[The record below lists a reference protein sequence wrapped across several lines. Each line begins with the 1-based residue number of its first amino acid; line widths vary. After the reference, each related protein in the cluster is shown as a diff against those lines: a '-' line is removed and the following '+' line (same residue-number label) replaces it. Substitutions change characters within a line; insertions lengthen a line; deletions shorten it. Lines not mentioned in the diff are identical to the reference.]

1 MYQKILDALQKKYA
15 GVNTS
20 ILERIAKKL
29 SKTVKAEDQLQEAVD
44 GVTIQQLI
52 DSEGDARAT
61 QATASA
67 VKNYEEK
74 YKLKDGKAI
83 QVQTTEEPDDE
94 GDEDEDEEGLV
105 EVTNGDGKKGKKQR
119 KPSRVEKLLK
129 TIAENQKTLTD
140 RLDAMEKGKTAT
152 TRKQRLDDLL
162 KEASDSIKTH
172 YTRDFDRLNF
182 KDDAD
187 FDSWLEEQQTFIEA
201 DIKTEK
207 SRNVVNTP
215 PFGTSARKEGE
226 ADPMV
231 AARAQRLQHQGA
243 GVGVIQGLPMQ
254 QTQQTTQQQTTAPTG
269 K

>member
-1 MYQKILDALQKKYA
+1 MYQKILDALQKKYS
-15 GVNTS
+15 GVNIK

-29 SKTVKAEDQLQEAVD
+29 SKTTTAEDQLQEAVD

-52 DSEGDARAT
+52 DSEGDARAS
-61 QATASA
+61 QATTTA

-74 YKLKDGKAI
+74 YKLKDGRSI
-83 QVQTTEEPDDE
+83 QVQTTEEPIDEDDDDDE
-94 GDEDEDEEGLV
+94 TIVSTTGNAE
-105 EVTNGDGKKGKKQR
+105 GKKTRKQR
-119 KPSRVEKLLK
+119 KPSRMEQLLQ
-129 TIAENQKTLTD
+129 TIADNQKTLTE
-140 RLDAMEKGKTAT
+140 RLDAMEQSKTVV
-152 TRKQRLDDLL
+152 TRKQRLDNIL
-162 KEASDSIKTH
+162 KEASESIKTH

-207 SRNVVNTP
+207 AHSAVSTP
-215 PFGTSARKEGE
+215 PFGASTRKEGE

-231 AARAQRLQHQGA
+231 TARAQRLQTQNSDF
-243 GVGVIQGLPMQ
+243 GVIQGLPMQ
-254 QTQQTTQQQTTAPTG
+254 QAQQSQQQTTATAG